1 MTHNLFEVLT
11 DNQTLK
17 YFKTVKKLSFKQC
30 HYFNLILDFNF
41 YIKYYPEKV
50 NIKADTFIKML
61 DCIPDDENE
70 KI

>member
-1 MTHNLFEVLT
+1 MTCDSFEVLT

-17 YFKTVKKLSFKQC
+17 YFKTVQKLFFKQC

-41 YIKYYPEKV
+41 HIKYHFEKV
-50 NIKADTFIKML
+50 NVKADILIKIS
-61 DCIPDDENE
+61 DCISDDENE